1 MSLEEPTLGEIY
13 RSFLHFRDKTFPEF
27 EGEMRD
33 QYKFVIRLLIGTL
46 VSAVLG
52 NLAAATVVVIFK

>member
-1 MSLEEPTLGEIY
+1 MPDEPTIAEVW
-13 RSFLHFRDKTFPEF
+13 RTFQDFREET
-27 EGEMRD
+27 RD

-52 NLAAATVVVIFK
+52 NLAAASLVLILK

>member
-1 MSLEEPTLGEIY
+1 MMDEPTIGEIY
-13 RSFLHFRDKTFPEF
+13 RAFLHFRDKTFPEF
-27 EGEMRD
+27 SNEIRD

-52 NLAAATVVVIFK
+52 NLAAATVVVVFN

>member
-1 MSLEEPTLGEIY
+1 VSGEPTLGEVW
-13 RSFLHFRDKTFPEF
+13 RTFEDFRRET
-27 EGEMRD
+27 RD

-52 NLAAATVVVIFK
+52 NLAAAAVVVLFK

>member
-1 MSLEEPTLGEIY
+1 MADAPPTLGEVY
-13 RSFLHFRDKTFPEF
+13 RTFLDFREET
-27 EGEMRD
+27 RD

-52 NLAAATVVVIFK
+52 NLAAAAVVVIFK

>member
-1 MSLEEPTLGEIY
+1 MPSAVMPASDEPTLGEVY
-13 RSFLHFRDKTFPEF
+13 RTFLDFREET
-27 EGEMRD
+27 RD

-52 NLAAATVVVIFK
+52 NLAAASVVVIFK